1 MNRWMKRALPALVIC
16 TAAAATF
23 AQGLT
28 REAPKD
34 VKPAVIGVSAT
45 PPIITLNGQPDR
57 LSPGARIRDLNNML
71 VMSGALANQR
81 HYTVYKR
88 DSAGLV
94 HEVWLLTAEEY
105 EKVGGLDVGDPN
117 GFRRFVDLLNVIFAL
132 RGAKAAK

>member
-1 MNRWMKRALPALVIC
+1 MTRWIVSAVLGLACM
-16 TAAAATF
+16 AAGSSF

-45 PPIITLNGQPDR
+45 PPIITVNGQPDR
-57 LSPGARIRDLNNML
+57 LSPGVRIRDLNNML
-71 VMSGALANQR
+71 VLSGSLANQR

-94 HEVWLLTAEEY
+94 HEVWLLTADEY
-105 EKVGGLDVGDPN
+105 AKLGGADAGDPN
-117 GFRRFVDLLNVIFAL
+117 GINRFIELLNLIFSVRA
-132 RGAKAAK
+132 AKAAK